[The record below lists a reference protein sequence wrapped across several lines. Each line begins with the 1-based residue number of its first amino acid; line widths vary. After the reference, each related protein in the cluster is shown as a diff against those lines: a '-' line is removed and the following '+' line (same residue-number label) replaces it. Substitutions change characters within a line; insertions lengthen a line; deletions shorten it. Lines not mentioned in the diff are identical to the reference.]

1 MSSINVSMP
10 PELIKMVED
19 KVASG
24 FYNDVSDVVCDAL
37 RQADL
42 HAQLIYQMKLDRLKA
57 ALVEGIEQ
65 YQRGEYAE
73 YSLESLIA
81 ELDNKSVM

>member
-1 MSSINVSMP
+1 MSSMNVSMP
-10 PELIKMVED
+10 PELIKMVEG

-57 ALVEGIEQ
+57 ALAEGIEQ
-65 YQRGEYAE
+65 AKNGEVVQFTAQD
-73 YSLESLIA
+73 IID
-81 ELDNKSVM
+81 ELDRTS

>member
-1 MSSINVSMP
+1 MPSMNISMP
-10 PELIKMVED
+10 PELVKIVEG

-24 FYNDVSDVVCDAL
+24 FYNDISDVVCDAL

-42 HAQLIYQMKLDRLKA
+42 HAQLIYQMKLDRLKS
-57 ALVEGIEQ
+57 ALAEGIQQAE
-65 YQRGEYAE
+65 RGEYAE
-73 YSLESLIA
+73 YSIESLIT

>member
-1 MSSINVSMP
+1 MSSISVSMP
-10 PELIKMVED
+10 PELIKMVEG

-42 HAQLIYQMKLDRLKA
+42 HAELIYQMKLDRLKA
-57 ALVEGIEQ
+57 ALAEGIEQ
-65 YQRGEYAE
+65 AQRGEYAE

-81 ELDNKSVM
+81 DLDNKSVM

>member
-1 MSSINVSMP
+1 MPSMNVSMP
-10 PELIKMVED
+10 PELIKMVEG
-19 KVASG
+19 KVAAG

-57 ALVEGIEQ
+57 ALAEGIEQ
-65 YQRGEYAE
+65 VKNGDVVEFTMRD
-73 YSLESLIA
+73 IID
-81 ELDNKSVM
+81 ELDAKQ

>member
-1 MSSINVSMP
+1 MPSMNVSMP
-10 PELIKMVED
+10 SELIKMVEG

-24 FYNDVSDVVCDAL
+24 FYNDVSEVVCDAL

-57 ALVEGIEQ
+57 ALAEGIEQ
-65 YQRGEYAE
+65 AQRGEYAE

-81 ELDNKSVM
+81 DLDNKSIM

>member
-1 MSSINVSMP
+1 MPSMNVSMP
-10 PELIKMVED
+10 SELIKMVEG

-24 FYNDVSDVVCDAL
+24 LYNDANEVVCDAV
-37 RQADL
+37 RQLDL
-42 HAQLIYQMKLDRLKA
+42 HAELIYQMKLDRLKA
-57 ALVEGIEQ
+57 ALADGIEQ
-65 YQRGEYAE
+65 AQRGEYAE